1 MKIKTIKIKNFRLLH
16 DISLQLED
24 ETTVVVGRNNCGKTS
39 LSDIIRKFLSERSTF
54 EIEDF
59 SSACY
64 DKFCAA
70 HRAYL
75 KGAGVEEVRALV
87 PSIDL
92 RLHVGFDPTVPE
104 FGPLREFVIDTD
116 DSCTE
121 AVIVCSRS
129 LADGR
134 IADLFEGHEETILH
148 GPDESHSDGDRL
160 ALFRSLTDRMPTL
173 FTTRMW
179 AEDPGPDEYA

>member
-16 DISLQLED
+16 NISLQLED
-24 ETTVVVGRNNCGKTS
+24 GTTVVVGRNNCGKTS

-75 KGAGVEEVRALV
+75 KGADVEEVRALV

-92 RLHVGFDPTVPE
+92 RLHVSFDPTVPE

-116 DSCTE
+116 VNCTE

-129 LADGR
+129 VADGR
-134 IADLFEGHEETILH
+134 IA
-148 GPDESHSDGDRL
+148 
-160 ALFRSLTDRMPTL
+160 A
-173 FTTRMW
+173 
-179 AEDPGPDEYA
+179 